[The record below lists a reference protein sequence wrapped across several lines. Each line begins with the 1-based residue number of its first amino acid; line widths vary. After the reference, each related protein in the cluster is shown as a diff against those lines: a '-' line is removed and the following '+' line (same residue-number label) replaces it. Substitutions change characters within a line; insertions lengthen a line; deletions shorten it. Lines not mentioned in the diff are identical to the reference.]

1 MSSHLCVDCVAGGQ
15 TSARPI
21 VNAPSRTP
29 LCFTHHRARKREQRS
44 AKRAAEV
51 QRTRGVSATDGADLL
66 RFQGGLCW
74 FCRRATGATKAL
86 AFDHDHK
93 HCSGKTSCATC
104 LRGRLC
110 GPCNQ
115 MLGHLRDDADA
126 FQRVADYLRGDTP
139 WNRLRASRQVFSVG
153 DVVQTNRIATEFD
166 GLYWFRCSVDRINP
180 EPPDGSKR
188 TVFVGVFPNGG
199 WWYDPMHLEM
209 TT

>member
-1 MSSHLCVDCVAGGQ
+1 MSEHQCHRCAEEDPEGKRKP
-15 TSARPI
+15 RPV
-21 VNAPSRTP
+21 VNTRRP
-29 LCFTHHRARKREQRS
+29 LWCATHRREQDRAARKQARGKAVE
-44 AKRAAEV
+44 
-51 QRTRGVSATDGADLL
+51 RTRGVSATDGAGLL
-66 RFQGGLCW
+66 RFQGGVCW

-139 WNRLRASRQVFSVG
+139 WNRLRASKVLGQLVTKIQIG
-153 DVVQTNRIATEFD
+153 GGAMIALLATGHTHTVPTLAFEDQEFMNS
-166 GLYWFRCSVDRINP
+166 RPMP
-180 EPPDGSKR
+180 EVRP
-188 TVFVGVFPNGG
+188 
-199 WWYDPMHLEM
+199 
-209 TT
+209 

>member
-1 MSSHLCVDCVAGGQ
+1 VTLPHPASGHSCVDCAAGGQ

-21 VNAPSRTP
+21 VNAPSKTP
-29 LCFTHHRARKREQRS
+29 LCFTHHRARKRQQRS

-66 RFQGGLCW
+66 RFQGGVCW

-86 AFDHDHK
+86 AFDHDHR
-93 HCSGKTSCATC
+93 HCPGKTSCATC

-139 WNRLRASRQVFSVG
+139 WNRLRASKVLGVLVDKIQFSPSGVMFAAWLG
-153 DVVQTNRIATEFD
+153 GAQSVPIAAFDDQEFMNS
-166 GLYWFRCSVDRINP
+166 RPMP
-180 EPPDGSKR
+180 EVRP
-188 TVFVGVFPNGG
+188 
-199 WWYDPMHLEM
+199 
-209 TT
+209 

>member
-1 MSSHLCVDCVAGGQ
+1 MSSHLCVDCVDDEENQGYLHPP
-15 TSARPI
+15 RPI

-29 LCFTHHRARKREQRS
+29 RCFTHHRAKKREQRS

-51 QRTRGVSATDGADLL
+51 QQVRGVSATDGADLL
-66 RFQGGLCW
+66 RFQGGACW

-115 MLGHLRDDADA
+115 MLGHLRDDADS

-139 WNRLRASRQVFSVG
+139 WNRLRASKVLGKMVRKILVNPTGMFA
-153 DVVQTNRIATEFD
+153 VVDGGFCHTVPTLAFDDQEFMNS
-166 GLYWFRCSVDRINP
+166 RPMP
-180 EPPDGSKR
+180 EVRP
-188 TVFVGVFPNGG
+188 
-199 WWYDPMHLEM
+199 
-209 TT
+209 